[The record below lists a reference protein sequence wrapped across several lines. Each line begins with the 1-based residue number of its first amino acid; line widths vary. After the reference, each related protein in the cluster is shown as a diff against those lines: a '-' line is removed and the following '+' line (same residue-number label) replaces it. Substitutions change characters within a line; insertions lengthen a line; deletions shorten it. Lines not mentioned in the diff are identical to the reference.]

1 MKARKNT
8 VLELAKAV
16 QRAKNFKLSE
26 WYSIRSLMGNANWAI
41 FYILLGARES
51 GKSYAVM
58 EYFVRS

>member
-16 QRAKNFKLSE
+16 QRAKNFKQSE
-26 WYSIRSLMGNANWAI
+26 WCSIRSLMGNANWAL
-41 FYILLGARES
+41 FYIMLGARES